1 MSDDPPRDSFTFLH
15 AADVHLDSPLRGLER
30 YEGAPADAIRGASRR
45 AFENLVELAIEDA
58 VDFVLIAGDLY
69 DGDWKDYNTGLFF
82 IAQMTRL
89 GSAGIPVYVIAGNH
103 DAESQITRRLRL
115 PQHVHLFATD
125 APQTCT
131 PSGLNV
137 AIHGQGFARR
147 EITEDLT
154 RAYPAALA
162 GRFNIGLLHTALS
175 GRDGHAPYAPC
186 SVEGLRALGYD
197 YWALGHVHAREIVSE
212 QPWIVFPGN
221 LQGRHARETGA
232 KGATR
237 VRVEDGAVTGVQHVP
252 LDTVRWSHCS
262 VDVAEARDLEQVL
275 ARVETAL
282 ADAVR
287 EAAGRLAAV
296 RVTLTGA
303 CAAHAQLR
311 AEPARVTAEC
321 RALADMH
328 ADALWVEQVRVRT
341 QPLHSLA
348 AALTRDDAIGGL
360 LRAID
365 ALDATQARPE
375 AAALFDDLRT
385 RLQAVGADFDP
396 LAPDALHEALEDV
409 KALLVERLLGGNAA

>member
-1 MSDDPPRDSFTFLH
+1 MSDDPTPDSFTFLH

-30 YEGAPADAIRGASRR
+30 YAGAPVEAIRGATRR
-45 AFENLVELAIEDA
+45 AFENLVDLAIDESVA
-58 VDFVLIAGDLY
+58 FVLIAGDLY

-82 IAQMTRL
+82 IAQMARL
-89 GSAGIPVYVIAGNH
+89 GSAGIPAYVIAGNH

-115 PQHVHLFATD
+115 PQNVHLFATD

-147 EITEDLT
+147 EVTEDLT
-154 RAYPAALA
+154 RAYPEAIP
-162 GRFNIGLLHTALS
+162 GRFNIALLHTAIG
-175 GRDGHAPYAPC
+175 GREGHAPYAPC

-197 YWALGHVHAREIVSE
+197 YWALGHVHAREVVSE

-237 VRVEDGAVTGVQHVP
+237 VQVEDGAVASVQHVP

-262 VDVAEARDLEQVL
+262 VDLAGVNDLEQAL
-275 ARVETAL
+275 ARVEPAL

-287 EAAGRLAAV
+287 AAPGRLVAL
-296 RVTLTGA
+296 RLTLTGA
-303 CAAHAQLR
+303 CEADARLR
-311 AEPARVTAEC
+311 AEPARVAAEC
-321 RALADMH
+321 RALAEMH
-328 ADALWVEQVRVRT
+328 GDALWMEQVRVHTR
-341 QPLHSLA
+341 PLHTRD
-348 AALTRDDAIGGL
+348 AALARDDAIGGL

-365 ALDATQARPE
+365 ALDAQQAQPE
-375 AAALFDDLRT
+375 AQAMFSDLRT
-385 RLQAVGADFDP
+385 RLQAAGADFDP

-409 KALLVERLLGGNAA
+409 KALLFERLLGGNAA